1 VLDQQ
6 TVKPKT
12 YNHVPEDHNTFSH
25 ESSQNQRA
33 SELDSLRQKLMPQN
47 KG

>member
-12 YNHVPEDHNTFSH
+12 YNHVPEDRNTFSH